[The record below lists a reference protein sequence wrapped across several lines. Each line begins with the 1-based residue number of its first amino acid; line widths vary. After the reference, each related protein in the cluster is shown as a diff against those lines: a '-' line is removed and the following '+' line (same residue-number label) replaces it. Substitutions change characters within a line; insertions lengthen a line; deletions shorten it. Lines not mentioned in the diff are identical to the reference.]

1 MSDLMNGVK
10 MLFENGWKF
19 FTETDLP
26 GTDMSLAVFFVGLT
40 LIPIGFRFLSIMLGH
55 NIGEADFSALDRL
68 HTPTSGYGA
77 SGSSRYRI
85 SAGRQLDT
93 R

>member
-1 MSDLMNGVK
+1 MNGVK
-10 MLFENGWKF
+10 LLFENGWRF

-26 GTDMSLAVFFVGLT
+26 GTDISLAVFFVGLA
-40 LIPIGFRFLSIMLGH
+40 LIPVGFRFLSIMLGH
-55 NIGEADFSALDRL
+55 NIGEADFSTLDRL
-68 HTPTSGYGA
+68 HMPSGYGA

-85 SAGRQLDT
+85 SDGRKSDT